1 MTIIVFLVD
10 TSASMA
16 MKTYMGTTVLDFARK
31 TIEEFL
37 KQLTIRQSRD
47 QQRDRYML
55 MTFDEY
61 PNNVKVRLAG
71 KKE

>member
-37 KQLTIRQSRD
+37 KVFKFFFFKFSSFLSI
-47 QQRDRYML
+47 
-55 MTFDEY
+55 FE
-61 PNNVKVRLAG
+61 VKSFRRKS
-71 KKE
+71 KKL